1 MVSFGVSF
9 GVTLKSRI
17 NKGEAL
23 LGTFLKTPHPHI
35 VEVLASSG
43 LDCIVIDAE
52 HAPFD
57 RRDIDACVMAARA
70 GGLPVLVRTLTN
82 AAEHILNALD
92 CGADGVLVPHVRTV
106 AEARAIA
113 LSARYTS
120 GGRGYAGSSRA
131 AGYGLVSMPDHKAAS
146 AAKTVV
152 IAQIEDAEALDEIDA
167 IAAVDGID
175 ALFIGRID
183 LTVSLGCESP
193 DDPKVIAAVDRIV
206 AACVAARRPVG
217 MFVSRTSDVAMWRKT
232 GATLFLLGSDHGFV
246 RDGARALRVAAGL

>member
-1 MVSFGVSF
+1 MS
-9 GVTLKSRI
+9 LKSRI
-17 NKGEAL
+17 AGGEAL

-43 LDCIVIDAE
+43 LDCLCIDAE

-57 RRDIDACVMAARA
+57 RRDIDACVMAARL
-70 GGLPVLVRTLTN
+70 GGLPVLVRTPN
-82 AAEHILNALD
+82 SSAVQFLNALD
-92 CGADGVLVPHVRTV
+92 CGADGVLVPHVRSA

-113 LSARYTS
+113 ASAHYGV

-131 AGYGLVSMPDHKAAS
+131 AGYGTVSMPDHKAAS

-152 IAQIEDAEALDEIDA
+152 VAQIEDAEALDEIDA
-167 IAAVDGID
+167 IAVVEGID
-175 ALFIGRID
+175 ALFVGRID

-193 DDPKVIAAVDRIV
+193 DDPKVIAAVERIV

-217 MFVSRTSDVAMWRKT
+217 MFVSRTSDVAMWREK

-246 RDGARALRVAAGL
+246 REGAKALRTAAGV